1 MADREQVLQLVR
13 RHGWNATAFQTL
25 ESGYSYLFHGD
36 DACVAYVDTGGAW
49 VAAGA
54 PLAAHGSVREAA
66 QQFASAARAARR
78 RCAFFATED
87 RFVAAAGGA
96 WRSLRIGEQPVWDPQ
111 QWPETL
117 ARHRSLRE
125 QLRRARAKGVRV
137 RAATPDELVDGPL
150 RHRLLQLVERWLDRK
165 WLAPMEFLVRVELF
179 AFLAERA
186 CFVAEQDGE
195 VIGFAG
201 VIPVPARAGWF
212 LEDLLRD
219 PKAPNGCAELLVDA
233 VMRWAGEQQCGWLTL
248 GLAPLAGEVP
258 GLLRFARQSTR
269 LLYDFEGVRAF
280 KAKLRPNEWAP
291 IYLSYPAEQGA
302 VVTHLDA
309 LAAFAPT
316 GLVRFGIRSL
326 LRTPRLAA
334 RGLIG

>member
-1 MADREQVLQLVR
+1 MHERVLQLVR

-25 ESGYSYLFHGD
+25 EPGYRYLFHGD

-54 PLAAHGSVREAA
+54 PLAQPAA
-66 QQFASAARAARR
+66 MRAAAEQFANAARAQRR

-87 RFVAAAGGA
+87 RFVGAAGDA
-96 WRSLRIGEQPVWDPQ
+96 WRSLRIGEQPVWDPR
-111 QWPETL
+111 QWPDTL

-125 QLRRARAKGVRV
+125 QLRRARAKRVQVRIAGPAEL
-137 RAATPDELVDGPL
+137 AASPL
-150 RHRLLQLVERWLDRK
+150 REQMSRLVERWLERK

-186 CFVAEQDGE
+186 CFVAERDGKL
-195 VIGFAG
+195 IGFAG

-212 LEDLLRD
+212 LEDLVRD
-219 PKAPNGCAELLVDA
+219 VGAPNGCAELLVDA
-233 VMRWAGEQQCGWLTL
+233 VMRWAGAQDCGWLTL

-280 KAKLRPNEWAP
+280 KAKLRPSEWTP
-291 IYLSYPAEQGA
+291 IYLSYPTEQGA
-302 VVTHLDA
+302 VVTHVDA
-309 LAAFAPT
+309 LAAFAPE
-316 GLVRFGIRSL
+316 GLIRFGMRSL
-326 LRTPRLAA
+326 MRAPMLAA